1 LVLEFRILLCRTEI
15 YEAMRLNAKIQKLL
29 LETVCLLYVL
39 LFVYAAVSK
48 LLDFENF
55 QIQLGQSPLLSP
67 FASWVSWLVPSIELI
82 IAVLLL
88 IPKWR
93 VIVLFAACSLMMM
106 FTTYIF
112 IILNYSSFVP
122 CSCGGILEKMGW
134 REHLFF
140 NGCFVLLA
148 VLGLLIEKEQNHSW
162 ICKMR
167 PIPYYATISF
177 SLFFSIGVVVILFLS
192 SEEIMHH
199 DNPFIR
205 RYPQHPVAL
214 THTVDLKFNSYY
226 FAGYDSGRIYLGNYT
241 DPLHVVSMDT
251 TLRHQQRVKIT
262 FDRTEL
268 PFRMVKI
275 LVRPPYFYLMDGSVP
290 CVFRGTIRDWKINK
304 ELKGSPTF
312 TLSEPM
318 ESATIA
324 FRNNTGK
331 NGAHVLGISN
341 FGKLPKTRYAPKL
354 LEKQIDGIFDT
365 DGILQYSTSL
375 NKMVY
380 VYFYRNQ
387 FIVADKKGTL
397 NYRGNTIDT
406 ITHAQIKVAYL
417 KGKNERKMAAPPLL
431 VNAHASV
438 CDNLL
443 FVHSKVPG
451 RYENE
456 KVWQQS
462 SIIDLYDIKKSKY
475 IFSFAIYEIGNQ
487 KLRSFFVTPT
497 HLFALMDTQIVVY
510 RLKEIIKKEIKSA
523 DRVHP

>member
-1 LVLEFRILLCRTEI
+1 
-15 YEAMRLNAKIQKLL
+15 MRFDAKIQNLFL
-29 LETVCLLYVL
+29 DTICLLYVL

-55 QIQLGQSPLLSP
+55 QVQLGQSPLLSA
-67 FASWVSWLVPSIELI
+67 FAGWISWLVPTIELI
-82 IAVLLL
+82 IAFLLL
-88 IPKWR
+88 FPKWR
-93 VIVLFAACSLMMM
+93 VIALFTAFSLMMM
-106 FTTYIF
+106 FTAYIF

-134 REHLFF
+134 TEHLIFNIFF
-140 NGCFVLLA
+140 VVLA
-148 VLGLLIEKEQNHSW
+148 VLGLVLEKQQNYNW
-162 ICKMR
+162 TGRMR
-167 PIPYYATISF
+167 PLSF
-177 SLFFSIGVVVILFLS
+177 SLTILLTMLFSIGVVLVLFLS

-199 DNPFIR
+199 ENPFIR

-214 THTVDLKFNSYY
+214 THTADLKFNSYY
-226 FAGYDSGRIYLGNYT
+226 FAGYDKGRIYLGNYT
-241 DPLHVVSMDT
+241 DPLHVLSMDT
-251 TLRHQQRVKIT
+251 TLQHQQKLKIT

-268 PFRMVKI
+268 PFQMVKI
-275 LVRPPYFYLMDGSVP
+275 LVRPPYFYLMDGTVP
-290 CVFRGTIRDWKINK
+290 CVFRGRIRDWKINT
-304 ELKGSPTF
+304 ELKGCPFF

-318 ESATIA
+318 DSATIA
-324 FRNNTGK
+324 FRNNNGK
-331 NGAHVLGISN
+331 NGSHVLGVFDS
-341 FGKLPKTRYAPKL
+341 GKLPKAQYVPML
-354 LEKQIDGIFDT
+354 LQKQIDGIFDT
-365 DGILQYSTSL
+365 DGMLEYSTPL

-406 ITHAQIKVAYL
+406 IVHAQIKVTYL
-417 KGKNERKMAAPPLL
+417 KRKNERKMAAPPLV

-443 FVHSKVPG
+443 FIHSKVTG
-451 RYENE
+451 RYENK
-456 KVWQQS
+456 KVWQQA
-462 SIIDLYDIKKSKY
+462 SIIDIYSIEKNKY

>member
-1 LVLEFRILLCRTEI
+1 
-15 YEAMRLNAKIQKLL
+15 MRLNTKIQKLF

-55 QIQLGQSPLLSP
+55 QIQLGQSPLLSA
-67 FASWVSWLVPSIELI
+67 FAGWVSWLVPMIELI
-82 IAVLLL
+82 IVLFLL
-88 IPKWR
+88 FPKWR
-93 VIVLFAACSLMMM
+93 AIALFAAFSLMIM

-134 REHLFF
+134 TEHLIFNIFF
-140 NGCFVLLA
+140 VGLA
-148 VLGLLIEKEQNHSW
+148 VLGLVLEKQQNYNW
-162 ICKMR
+162 TGRMR
-167 PIPYYATISF
+167 PLSF
-177 SLFFSIGVVVILFLS
+177 SISILFTMLFSIGVVVVLFLS

-199 DNPFIR
+199 ENPFIR

-226 FAGYDSGRIYLGNYT
+226 FAGYDKGRIYLGNYT
-241 DPLHVVSMDT
+241 DPLHVLSMDT
-251 TLRHQQRVKIT
+251 TLRHQQKVKIA

-275 LVRPPYFYLMDGSVP
+275 LVRPPYFYLMDGTVP
-290 CVFRGTIRDWKINK
+290 CVFRGTINNWKINE
-304 ELKGSPTF
+304 ELKSCPSY
-312 TLSEPM
+312 TLAEPID
-318 ESATIA
+318 STTIA
-324 FRNNTGK
+324 FRNNNGK
-331 NGAHVLGISN
+331 NGAHVLGV
-341 FGKLPKTRYAPKL
+341 FKWGKLPKTHYVPML
-354 LEKQIDGIFDT
+354 LQKQIDGIFDT
-365 DGILQYSTSL
+365 DGMLQYSTSL
-375 NKMVY
+375 NKMLY

-387 FIVADKKGTL
+387 FIVADKKETL

-406 ITHAQIKVAYL
+406 IAHAQIKVVYL
-417 KGKNERKMAAPPLL
+417 KGKNERKMAAPPLI
-431 VNAHASV
+431 VNAHTAV

-443 FVHSKVPG
+443 FIHSKVPG

-456 KVWQQS
+456 KVWEQA
-462 SIIDLYDIKKSKY
+462 SIIDIYTIEKNKY
-475 IFSFAIYEIGNQ
+475 LFSFPIYQIGNQ

-510 RLKEIIKKEIKSA
+510 RLKRTIKKEIKSA
-523 DRVHP
+523 DREYP

>member
-1 LVLEFRILLCRTEI
+1 LVLEFTILLCRTEI
-15 YEAMRLNAKIQKLL
+15 YEAMRWNTKIQKLF

-39 LFVYAAVSK
+39 LFVYAAVNK

-55 QIQLGQSPLLSP
+55 QVQLGQSPLLSA
-67 FASWVSWLVPSIELI
+67 FAGWISWLVPTTELI
-82 IAVLLL
+82 IAVLFLF
-88 IPKWR
+88 PKWR
-93 VIVLFAACSLMMM
+93 VIALFAACSLMMM

-134 REHLFF
+134 TEHLIF
-140 NGCFVLLA
+140 NGCFVVLA
-148 VLGLLIEKEQNHSW
+148 VLGLLIQRDQNHSQSG
-162 ICKMR
+162 KMS
-167 PIPYYATISF
+167 PIPYYATLVF
-177 SLFFSIGVVVILFLS
+177 SLFFSIGIVVVLFLS

-226 FAGYDSGRIYLGNYT
+226 FAGYDKGRIYLGNYT
-241 DPLHVVSMDT
+241 DPLHVLSMDT
-251 TLRHQQRVKIT
+251 TLRHQQKVKIT

-268 PFRMVKI
+268 PFQMVKI
-275 LVRPPYFYLMDGSVP
+275 LVRPPHFYLMDGTVP
-290 CVFRGTIRDWKINK
+290 CFFRGTVKDWKVNQQ
-304 ELKGSPTF
+304 LNNCPFF

-318 ESATIA
+318 DSTAIA
-324 FRNNTGK
+324 FRNNNGK
-331 NGAHVLGISN
+331 NGAHILGV
-341 FGKLPKTRYAPKL
+341 FKWGVVPKIHSIPTL
-354 LEKQIDGIFDT
+354 LQKQIDGIFDT
-365 DGILQYSTSL
+365 DGMLHYSASL

-406 ITHAQIKVAYL
+406 IAHAQIKVAYL
-417 KGKNERKMAAPPLL
+417 KDKNERKMAAPPLV

-456 KVWQQS
+456 KVWQQA
-462 SIIDLYDIKKSKY
+462 SIIDIYSIEKNKY
-475 IFSFAIYEIGNQ
+475 IFSFAIYQIGNQ

-510 RLKEIIKKEIKSA
+510 RLKETIIKEIKSA
-523 DRVHP
+523 DRVNP